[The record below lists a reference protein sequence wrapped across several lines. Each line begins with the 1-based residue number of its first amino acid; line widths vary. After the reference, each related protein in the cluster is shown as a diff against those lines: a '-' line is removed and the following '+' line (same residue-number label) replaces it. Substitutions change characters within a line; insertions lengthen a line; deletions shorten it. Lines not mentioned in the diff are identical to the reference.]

1 MILRRFVC
9 LLSGATICAPLL
21 FGFTASPAHAADG
34 SMILAQ
40 SSQPEPVYPDG
51 PPSGVAVPNAGATAA
66 DKPAD
71 SGVKEKA
78 KEQESGGPANEE
90 DEKEAFEAA
99 RDLGSLE
106 GWEAFLDNFPK
117 GFRADLAR
125 AYVKRL
131 KSKAEPAPAAEEAQ
145 PEPPSPEVTESPAP
159 AAAEASHAEQ
169 EKEAFEAARDLGT
182 LGGWEAFLN
191 NFPKG
196 FRADLARAYV
206 KRLKSEAEPAPAAEE
221 AQPEPPSPEVT
232 ESPSRSGSL
241 TRRTRKRGVQGG
253 QGSRHR

>member
-51 PPSGVAVPNAGATAA
+51 PPSGVAVPDAGATAA

-71 SGVKEKA
+71 SAVKEEGK
-78 KEQESGGPANEE
+78 KQESGAPAPNEE

-99 RDLGSLE
+99 KD
-106 GWEAFLDNFPK
+106 
-117 GFRADLAR
+117 
-125 AYVKRL
+125 V
-131 KSKAEPAPAAEEAQ
+131 
-145 PEPPSPEVTESPAP
+145 
-159 AAAEASHAEQ
+159 
-169 EKEAFEAARDLGT
+169 GT
-182 LGGWEAFLN
+182 LEGWEAFLN

-206 KRLKSEAEPAPAAEE
+206 KRLESEAEPAPAAEE
-221 AQPEPPSPEVT
+221 AEPKPPSPEVT
-232 ESPSRSGSL
+232 ESPEAAAEASHAEQEKEAFKAARDLGTVEGWEHS
-241 TRRTRKRGVQGG
+241 
-253 QGSRHR
+253 

>member
-51 PPSGVAVPNAGATAA
+51 PPSGVAVPDAGATAA

-106 GWEAFLDNFPK
+106 GWEAFLNNFPK

-145 PEPPSPEVTESPAP
+145 PAPPSPEVTESPAP

-169 EKEAFEAARDLGT
+169 EKE
-182 LGGWEAFLN
+182 
-191 NFPKG
+191 PKG
-196 FRADLARAYV
+196 VMTAQQARRERVGGEILCYV
-206 KRLKSEAEPAPAAEE
+206 W
-221 AQPEPPSPEVT
+221 
-232 ESPSRSGSL
+232 
-241 TRRTRKRGVQGG
+241 
-253 QGSRHR
+253 